1 MRKKGGTVDFLKSML
16 EMKKVNFILIFTS
29 KNKRQI
35 FKTKMR
41 ETNKPRE
48 EGTKPVK
55 CRFCLLRVA
64 PTFQVGKVGIPLK
77 KNNNFHFA

>member
-16 EMKKVNFILIFTS
+16 EMKKVHFILIFTS

-48 EGTKPVK
+48 G
-55 CRFCLLRVA
+55 RGDQNL
-64 PTFQVGKVGIPLK
+64 
-77 KNNNFHFA
+77 